1 MAIVRKNSNVIDRI
15 REGFEEAKRTGNIG
29 EVRSLQDELFCL
41 RAGSG
46 GGLVVNEGNSKLQR
60 EVTDLIVEMDNYIND
75 LSDRIFEDD
84 EYESNY
90 GEEMEY

>member
-1 MAIVRKNSNVIDRI
+1 MAIARKNTNVVDRI
-15 REGFEEAKRTGNIG
+15 RKNFEDAKRTGNIG

-46 GGLVVNEGNSKLQR
+46 GGLVVNEGNSSLQR
-60 EVTDLIVEMDNYIND
+60 EVTNLIVEMDEYITD
-75 LSDRIFEDD
+75 LSDRVFDDD

-90 GEEMEY
+90 GEEMEF

>member
-1 MAIVRKNSNVIDRI
+1 MAIVRSNPVDRI
-15 REGFEEAKRTGNIG
+15 RNSFEQAKRTGNIG

-60 EVTDLIVEMDNYIND
+60 EVTDLIAEMDSYISD
-75 LSDRIFEDD
+75 LSDRVFEDD